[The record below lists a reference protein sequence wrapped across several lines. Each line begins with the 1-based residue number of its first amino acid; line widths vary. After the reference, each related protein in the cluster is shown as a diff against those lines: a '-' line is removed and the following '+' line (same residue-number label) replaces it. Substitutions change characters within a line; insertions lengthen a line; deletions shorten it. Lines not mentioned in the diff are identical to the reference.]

1 MSNVTYREDF
11 TLTLAPGQDMA
22 GYFEILLNVD
32 DTPITYQFGGGF
44 GPKTFAESYTT
55 LSEIERGIEGTFAP
69 IHLFLE
75 DVKRALQLTDLS
87 RLDTK
92 TFDLVFPNTGGDK
105 RGTFQ
110 VVVDISAPDV
120 AQFFITLDGTSLTV
134 KRTSLQEIY
143 DDISPLG
150 LHDKALYAHGRL
162 SLSLAQ

>member
-1 MSNVTYREDF
+1 MSNSTYREDF
-11 TLTLAPGQDMA
+11 TLTLTPGQDLT

-32 DTPITYQFGGGF
+32 DKPITYRFGGGF

-55 LSEIERGIEGTFAP
+55 PSEIERGIEGTFAP

-75 DVKRALQLTDLS
+75 DVKKALQLKDLS

-110 VVVDISAPDV
+110 VIVDISALDV
-120 AQFFITLDGTSLTV
+120 AQFLITLDGDSFTT
-134 KRTSLQEIY
+134 KRASLQEIY
-143 DDISPLG
+143 DAISPLG
-150 LHDKALYAHGRL
+150 LHDKALYAHERL
-162 SLSLAQ
+162 SLNLAQ